1 MRIHSVIV
9 DNFRAIEHLD
19 TGELPERGVI
29 IIHGDNEAGK
39 STILD
44 AIDLVLRERSSS
56 KKKEVKAVA
65 PVGRDA
71 GPEVCLEATVG
82 ETRFRIHK
90 RWLKSPQAKLDVI
103 TPKPANYTGR
113 EAEDTLRDILAE
125 HMDRELAQTL
135 FLRQGQLDP
144 GLQAAGIPSIAAAL
158 DAEAGTSAPGV
169 EDTALMATVE
179 QEYAKYWTA
188 GAKPKQKATYA
199 AKLTAVDAAREAL
212 ERYSAEVDELSAFVT
227 EVERHEGEI
236 RQAESELPEAQR
248 EAETRERE
256 AAAAAKLG
264 EEAAAGKERLAQATV
279 ALERAEEDLARRGGL
294 AERAEAVAAE
304 AEALRAKVDPAREA
318 AEAEGRR
325 YAELATG
332 RDEAKRRLTAARAA
346 AKRAVAVRDLAQARE
361 RLKARDELIARVD
374 EADRAYAE
382 LLDAAPQ
389 REATDAD
396 VRAIEDAATE
406 VTLQRRL
413 LEAAAAKLDITASAA
428 EVTVDGEPMLIDG
441 TCSLG
446 VFDGTEVVLGDFR
459 VVYRAAQGAAD
470 PREAAEAAEQAL
482 AEALDAV
489 GCESADEAR
498 DVRDACA
505 EHAGKLAVAK
515 QRRDDLLA
523 GSDRE
528 TLARERDGYERFVSE
543 LLEAVGA
550 PEGAGGGVDEHVA
563 DRGEGQAAAENAQ
576 AAVADTEAKLAEA
589 KRAEAELAEAE
600 QQLDTAEAALKPYAD
615 RKATSELTVLE
626 TRLEAKLAEAA
637 AARTE
642 LDAAEAKT
650 PRGELKASLEAARV
664 AVAEAKAAYD
674 DLAARS
680 AAADPETAELLAAGA
695 RNRVASLQQRKSQ
708 AATRNS
714 ELRGRIEIAAG
725 AAERKDRAE
734 AELTAAEEELRRVS
748 RRANAAKLLRDT
760 MTRHR
765 DAARARYTAPF
776 NDALRSYARVLYGP
790 TVDFSF
796 GDALDISQRTVGDT
810 TVALS
815 ELSGGTKE
823 QLAILARF
831 AIADLVTGGGDEGPA
846 PVVVDDAL
854 GATDPERLSRMNLL
868 FDQVGAK
875 TQVLVLTCFPQR
887 FDRVNAAR
895 RYSMAELKA
904 PQPR

>member
-90 RWLKSPQAKLDVI
+90 RWLKSPLAKLDVI

-158 DAEAGTSAPGV
+158 DAEAGISAPGV

-199 AKLTAVDAAREAL
+199 AKFTAVDTAREAL

-248 EAETRERE
+248 EAETREQE

-361 RLKARDELIARVD
+361 RLKASDELIARVD

-389 REATDAD
+389 REVTDAD

-406 VTLQRRL
+406 ATLQRRL

-441 TCSLG
+441 TRSLG

-482 AEALDAV
+482 AEALDTV
-489 GCESADEAR
+489 GCKSADEAR

-528 TLARERDGYERFVSE
+528 TLARERDGYERSVSE

-576 AAVADTEAKLAEA
+576 AAVVDTEAK
-589 KRAEAELAEAE
+589 LAEAE

-642 LDAAEAKT
+642 LDAAETKT

-790 TVDFSF
+790 TVNFSF

-823 QLAILARF
+823 QLSILARF

-868 FDQVGAK
+868 FDQVGTK

>member
-1 MRIHSVIV
+1 MRIHSVII

-82 ETRFRIHK
+82 ATRFRIHK
-90 RWLKSPQAKLDVI
+90 RWLKSPLAKLDVI

-169 EDTALMATVE
+169 EDTALMAAVE

-199 AKLTAVDAAREAL
+199 AKFTAVDAAREAL

-294 AERAEAVAAE
+294 AERAESVAAE
-304 AEALRAKVDPAREA
+304 AQALRAKVDPAREA
-318 AEAEGRR
+318 AEAEGQR
-325 YAELATG
+325 YAELAAG

-389 REATDAD
+389 REVTDAD

-406 VTLQRRL
+406 ATLQRRL

-441 TCSLG
+441 TRSLG

-489 GCESADEAR
+489 GCKSAHEAR

-528 TLARERDGYERFVSE
+528 TLARERDGYERSVSE

-576 AAVADTEAKLAEA
+576 AAVADTEAK
-589 KRAEAELAEAE
+589 LAEAE

-868 FDQVGAK
+868 FDQVGTK

>member
-1 MRIHSVIV
+1 MRIHSVII

-65 PVGRDA
+65 PLGRDA
-71 GPEVCLEATVG
+71 GPEVCLEATMG

-90 RWLKSPQAKLDVI
+90 RWLKSPLAKLDVI

-125 HMDRELAQTL
+125 HMDRKLAQTL

-169 EDTALMATVE
+169 EDTALMAAVE

-199 AKLTAVDAAREAL
+199 AKFTAVDAAREAL

-227 EVERHEGEI
+227 EVERHEEEI

-248 EAETRERE
+248 EAETREQE

-318 AEAEGRR
+318 AEAEGQR
-325 YAELATG
+325 YAELAAG

-361 RLKARDELIARVD
+361 RLKAREELIARVD

-389 REATDAD
+389 REVTDAD

-406 VTLQRRL
+406 ATLQRRL

-441 TCSLG
+441 TRSLG

-515 QRRDDLLA
+515 QRSDDLLA
-523 GSDRE
+523 GSDRK
-528 TLARERDGYERFVSE
+528 TLARERDGYERSVSE

-550 PEGAGGGVDEHVA
+550 SEGAEGGVDEPVA
-563 DRGEGQAAAENAQ
+563 DRGEGQAAAEHAQ
-576 AAVADTEAKLAEA
+576 AAVADTEAK
-589 KRAEAELAEAE
+589 LAEAE

-650 PRGELKASLEAARV
+650 PRGELKASLEAARI
-664 AVAEAKAAYD
+664 AVAEAKAVYD

-695 RNRVASLQQRKSQ
+695 SNRVASLQQRKSQ
-708 AATRNS
+708 AATRNT

-760 MTRHR
+760 MARHR
-765 DAARARYTAPF
+765 DAARARYTEPF
-776 NDALRSYARVLYGP
+776 NNALRSYARVLYGP

-868 FDQVGAK
+868 FDQVGTK

>member
-1 MRIHSVIV
+1 MRIHSVII

-90 RWLKSPQAKLDVI
+90 RWLKSPLAKLDVI

-158 DAEAGTSAPGV
+158 DAEAGISAPGV
-169 EDTALMATVE
+169 EDTALMAAVE

-199 AKLTAVDAAREAL
+199 AKFTAVDAAREAL

-248 EAETRERE
+248 EAETREQE

-332 RDEAKRRLTAARAA
+332 RDEAKRRLTAARAV

-389 REATDAD
+389 REVTDAN

-406 VTLQRRL
+406 ATLQRRL

-441 TCSLG
+441 TRSLG

-489 GCESADEAR
+489 GCKSADEAR

-528 TLARERDGYERFVSE
+528 TLARERDGYERSVSE

-550 PEGAGGGVDEHVA
+550 SEGAEGGVDEPVA
-563 DRGEGQAAAENAQ
+563 ERGEGQAAAENAQ
-576 AAVADTEAKLAEA
+576 AAVADTEAK
-589 KRAEAELAEAE
+589 LAEAE

>member
-1 MRIHSVIV
+1 MRIHSVII

-65 PVGRDA
+65 PLGRDA

-90 RWLKSPQAKLDVI
+90 RWLKSPLAKLDVI

-169 EDTALMATVE
+169 EDTALMAAVE

-199 AKLTAVDAAREAL
+199 AKFTAVDAAREAL

-227 EVERHEGEI
+227 EVERHEEEI

-248 EAETRERE
+248 EAETREQE
-256 AAAAAKLG
+256 AAAAVKLG

-318 AEAEGRR
+318 AEAEGQR
-325 YAELATG
+325 YAELAAG

-361 RLKARDELIARVD
+361 RLKAREELIARVD

-389 REATDAD
+389 REVTDAD

-406 VTLQRRL
+406 ATLQRRL

-441 TCSLG
+441 TRSLG

-489 GCESADEAR
+489 GCKSADEAR

-528 TLARERDGYERFVSE
+528 TLARERDGYERSVSE

-550 PEGAGGGVDEHVA
+550 SEGAEGGVDEPVA
-563 DRGEGQAAAENAQ
+563 DRGQGQAAAENAQ
-576 AAVADTEAKLAEA
+576 AAVAYTEAKLAEA
-589 KRAEAELAEAE
+589 DLAEAE

-615 RKATSELTVLE
+615 RKAASELTVLE

-650 PRGELKASLEAARV
+650 PRGELKASLEAARI
-664 AVAEAKAAYD
+664 AVAEAKAVYD

-760 MTRHR
+760 MARHR
-765 DAARARYTAPF
+765 DAARARYTEPF
-776 NDALRSYARVLYGP
+776 NNALRSYARVLYGP

-868 FDQVGAK
+868 FDQVGTK

>member
-1 MRIHSVIV
+1 MRIHSVII

-65 PVGRDA
+65 PLGRDA
-71 GPEVCLEATVG
+71 GPEVCLEATMG

-90 RWLKSPQAKLDVI
+90 RWLKSPLAKLDVI

-169 EDTALMATVE
+169 EDTALMAAVE

-199 AKLTAVDAAREAL
+199 AKFTAVDAAREAL

-227 EVERHEGEI
+227 EVERHEEEI

-248 EAETRERE
+248 EAETREQE

-318 AEAEGRR
+318 AEAEGQR
-325 YAELATG
+325 YAELAAG

-361 RLKARDELIARVD
+361 RLKAREELIARVD

-389 REATDAD
+389 REVTDAD

-406 VTLQRRL
+406 ATLQRRL

-441 TCSLG
+441 TRSLG

-515 QRRDDLLA
+515 QRSDDLLA
-523 GSDRE
+523 GSDRK
-528 TLARERDGYERFVSE
+528 TLARERDGYERSVSE

-550 PEGAGGGVDEHVA
+550 SEGAEGGVDEPVA
-563 DRGEGQAAAENAQ
+563 DRGEGQAAAEHAQ
-576 AAVADTEAKLAEA
+576 AAVADTEAK
-589 KRAEAELAEAE
+589 LAEAE

-650 PRGELKASLEAARV
+650 PRGELKASLEAARI
-664 AVAEAKAAYD
+664 AVAEAKAVYD

-695 RNRVASLQQRKSQ
+695 SNRVASLQQRKSQ
-708 AATRNS
+708 AATRNT

-760 MTRHR
+760 MARHR
-765 DAARARYTAPF
+765 DAARARYTEPF
-776 NDALRSYARVLYGP
+776 NNALRSYARVLYGP

-868 FDQVGAK
+868 FDQVGTK

>member
-1 MRIHSVIV
+1 M
-9 DNFRAIEHLD
+9 
-19 TGELPERGVI
+19 
-29 IIHGDNEAGK
+29 
-39 STILD
+39 
-44 AIDLVLRERSSS
+44 
-56 KKKEVKAVA
+56 
-65 PVGRDA
+65 
-71 GPEVCLEATVG
+71 
-82 ETRFRIHK
+82 
-90 RWLKSPQAKLDVI
+90 
-103 TPKPANYTGR
+103 
-113 EAEDTLRDILAE
+113 
-125 HMDRELAQTL
+125 
-135 FLRQGQLDP
+135 
-144 GLQAAGIPSIAAAL
+144 
-158 DAEAGTSAPGV
+158 
-169 EDTALMATVE
+169 
-179 QEYAKYWTA
+179 
-188 GAKPKQKATYA
+188 
-199 AKLTAVDAAREAL
+199 
-212 ERYSAEVDELSAFVT
+212 
-227 EVERHEGEI
+227 
-236 RQAESELPEAQR
+236 
-248 EAETRERE
+248 
-256 AAAAAKLG
+256 
-264 EEAAAGKERLAQATV
+264 
-279 ALERAEEDLARRGGL
+279 
-294 AERAEAVAAE
+294 
-304 AEALRAKVDPAREA
+304 
-318 AEAEGRR
+318 
-325 YAELATG
+325 
-332 RDEAKRRLTAARAA
+332 
-346 AKRAVAVRDLAQARE
+346 
-361 RLKARDELIARVD
+361 
-374 EADRAYAE
+374 
-382 LLDAAPQ
+382 
-389 REATDAD
+389 
-396 VRAIEDAATE
+396 
-406 VTLQRRL
+406 
-413 LEAAAAKLDITASAA
+413 
-428 EVTVDGEPMLIDG
+428 
-441 TCSLG
+441 
-446 VFDGTEVVLGDFR
+446 
-459 VVYRAAQGAAD
+459 
-470 PREAAEAAEQAL
+470 
-482 AEALDAV
+482 
-489 GCESADEAR
+489 
-498 DVRDACA
+498 
-505 EHAGKLAVAK
+505 
-515 QRRDDLLA
+515 
-523 GSDRE
+523 
-528 TLARERDGYERFVSE
+528 SE

-589 KRAEAELAEAE
+589 KLAEAE

-615 RKATSELTVLE
+615 RKATSELTVLA

-904 PQPR
+904 PQAR